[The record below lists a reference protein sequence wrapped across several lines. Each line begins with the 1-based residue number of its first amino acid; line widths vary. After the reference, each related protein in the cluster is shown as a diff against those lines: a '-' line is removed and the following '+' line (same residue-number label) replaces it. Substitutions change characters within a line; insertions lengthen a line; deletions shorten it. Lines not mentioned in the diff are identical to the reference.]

1 MTKNKDRT
9 ESILNAAEALFFQ
22 KGYEKSTINDI
33 LEALSIS
40 KGAFYHYF
48 KSKEDV
54 MNAIVMRSVDE
65 GVKQA
70 EKIVHNDS
78 LSVYEKI
85 LKIILA
91 QQPGASDRKTQVHE
105 QLEQINNAL
114 MDQKIVT
121 EIIRHISPLLAEVV
135 RQGIKEGAFKTPYPQ
150 ESVEFILAATCS
162 LFDIGLFQHLNKEQ
176 LQHKIDA
183 TIYSIEVCLGAR
195 QGSFANLIAAFSHPL
210 SQAAPTT
217 P

>member
-33 LEALSIS
+33 LNALSIS

-54 MNAIVMRSVDE
+54 MNAIVIRSVDE

-70 EKIVHNDS
+70 EKIVHNDH

-85 LKIILA
+85 LKIIQT
-91 QQPGASDRKTQVHE
+91 QQSGASDRKA
-105 QLEQINNAL
+105 QLYQQLQQINNAL
-114 MDQKIVT
+114 MNQKMVV

-135 RQGIKEGAFKTPYPQ
+135 RQGNKEGAFNTPYPQ
-150 ESVEFILAATCS
+150 ESIEFILAASCS
-162 LFDIGLFQHLNKEQ
+162 LFDTGLYQHLSEEQ

-183 TIYSIEVCLGAR
+183 TIHNIESCLGAK
-195 QGSFANLIAAFSHPL
+195 QDSFANLMVAFEH
-210 SQAAPTT
+210 QCF
-217 P
+217 